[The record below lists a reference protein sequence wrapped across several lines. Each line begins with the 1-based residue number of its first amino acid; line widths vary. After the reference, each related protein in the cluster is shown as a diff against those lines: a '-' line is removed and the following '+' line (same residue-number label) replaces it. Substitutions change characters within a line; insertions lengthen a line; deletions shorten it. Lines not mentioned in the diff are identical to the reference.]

1 MGDLIE
7 RWREKNIIKN
17 IVWITQLYKMWYT
30 QEKFTY
36 INKLVKIVKKKILT
50 KLNVTFGVVDSAALN
65 TNVTKDPNSATSLYG
80 RLYVPL
86 VSTLTTMAFI
96 ATFGVWQFSQPCICE
111 WISEQRRCQK
121 HGHLVEC
128 WVLWFH
134 M

>member
-1 MGDLIE
+1 ML
-7 RWREKNIIKN
+7 
-17 IVWITQLYKMWYT
+17 YT

-96 ATFGVWQFSQPCICE
+96 ATFGV
-111 WISEQRRCQK
+111 
-121 HGHLVEC
+121 
-128 WVLWFH
+128 
-134 M
+134 